1 MFGAGDVLDA
11 YYAAFRI
18 PDFIFNLLAVGALSA
33 GFIPVFTKLLQK
45 NKDEAW
51 KIANGVFN
59 CVLIL
64 LTAVC
69 AVLFVFAPQLTK
81 YVVPG
86 FAPDKLNFT
95 INLTRVMLLS
105 PVLLGLSSVFNS
117 VLQSFK
123 NFLIFSITPIMYNL
137 GIIFGALV
145 LVPYFGEIGLA
156 YGVVLGSLLHLIIQ
170 IPSLRYHGYKY
181 QGVLMWRDESV
192 REIGK
197 LIIPRTLGLAVGQI
211 NLLVTTTIASTLIAG
226 SVAIFNLAN
235 NLQFFAVGIIGVSF
249 AVAAFP
255 TLSELAVQDKREE
268 MIDSLS
274 RTIRQVL
281 FFIVPLTIVFL
292 ILRAQIVRVVL
303 GSGKFDWTDTITT
316 ADALAFFSLSLFA
329 QSLFYLLARAFY
341 ALRDTVTPLWIAAIS
356 AGLNIILSLYLKNY
370 LDVLGLAL
378 AFSISAI
385 MQMALLWIMLRL
397 RLHSLHESKILL
409 SLYKISVAGIVMAII
424 TQILKTPLSHWVDM
438 TKFWGILT
446 QGAVAGII
454 GLLVYWFICWLLRLE
469 EMQDFLASAKRKWLK
484 LQNVPREVEEN
495 K

>member
-1 MFGAGDVLDA
+1 
-11 YYAAFRI
+11 
-18 PDFIFNLLAVGALSA
+18 
-33 GFIPVFTKLLQK
+33 
-45 NKDEAW
+45 
-51 KIANGVFN
+51 
-59 CVLIL
+59 
-64 LTAVC
+64 
-69 AVLFVFAPQLTK
+69 
-81 YVVPG
+81 
-86 FAPDKLNFT
+86 
-95 INLTRVMLLS
+95 
-105 PVLLGLSSVFNS
+105 
-117 VLQSFK
+117 
-123 NFLIFSITPIMYNL
+123 
-137 GIIFGALV
+137 
-145 LVPYFGEIGLA
+145 
-156 YGVVLGSLLHLIIQ
+156 
-170 IPSLRYHGYKY
+170 
-181 QGVLMWRDESV
+181 MWRDESV

-329 QSLFYLLARAFY
+329 QSLVYLLARAFY